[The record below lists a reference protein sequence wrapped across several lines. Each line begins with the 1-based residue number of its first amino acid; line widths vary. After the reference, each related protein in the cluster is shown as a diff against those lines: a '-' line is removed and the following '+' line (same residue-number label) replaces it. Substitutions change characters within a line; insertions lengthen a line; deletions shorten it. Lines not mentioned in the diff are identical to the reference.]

1 MGGDE
6 LNIIKRGANYG
17 WPVITYS
24 TEYDGT
30 PINNGLTHADGMEQ
44 PVRYWVPSIAPSGL
58 AIYTGPV
65 REWQGTMWLGG
76 LVGQVLVRLTL
87 ENGRVMREER
97 FLKDELG
104 RIRDVRMSPDGF
116 IYFSTDDSKGEI
128 FRVEP
133 KKMHAVRVKRR

>member
-1 MGGDE
+1 
-6 LNIIKRGANYG
+6 
-17 WPVITYS
+17 
-24 TEYDGT
+24 
-30 PINNGLTHADGMEQ
+30 MEQ

-116 IYFSTDDSKGEI
+116 IYFTTDDSKGEI

-133 KKMHAVRVKRR
+133 KKMHAVRVKRQ